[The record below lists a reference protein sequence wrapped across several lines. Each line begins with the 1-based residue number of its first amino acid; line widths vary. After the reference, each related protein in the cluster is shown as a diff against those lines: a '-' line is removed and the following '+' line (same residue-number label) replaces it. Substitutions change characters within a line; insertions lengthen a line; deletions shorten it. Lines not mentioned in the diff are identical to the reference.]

1 MISSFVLFIFWYGV
15 VSNFGEPT
23 FREVGASS
31 FAHLVEKNELYLFA
45 GVPGSAHIE
54 VWAHHEDPSPGIVAS
69 PREIFWETSLH
80 IYKGGSSRHVIVVV
94 IVKDICVFKVT
105 I

>member
-23 FREVGASS
+23 FREVGALS
-31 FAHLVEKNELYLFA
+31 FAHLVEKNELHLFA

-54 VWAHHEDPSPGIVAS
+54 VWAHHEDSLPGIVIPQRNLLGDQPS
-69 PREIFWETSLH
+69 HLQGR
-80 IYKGGSSRHVIVVV
+80 
-94 IVKDICVFKVT
+94 
-105 I
+105 